1 MASDG
6 YEVLDTLGCHAVD
19 LVLSD
24 VIMPYMDGYQLPKH
38 IGQLYPEVKVQL
50 VSDNRHIEAGNDQ
63 LHKTLLH
70 KPYSSFELM
79 SRISQLLAGAKNE

>member
-1 MASDG
+1 
-6 YEVLDTLGCHAVD
+6 
-19 LVLSD
+19 
-24 VIMPYMDGYQLPKH
+24 MPYMDGYQLAKH

-50 VSDNRHIEAGNDQ
+50 ASGYSDNRHTEASNDQ
-63 LHKTLLH
+63 LHKTLLY